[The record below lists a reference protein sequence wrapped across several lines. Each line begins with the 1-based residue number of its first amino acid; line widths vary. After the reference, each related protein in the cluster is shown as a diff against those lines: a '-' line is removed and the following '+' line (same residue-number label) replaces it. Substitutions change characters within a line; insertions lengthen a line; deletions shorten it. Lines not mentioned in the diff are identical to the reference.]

1 MFLSRRLTGKYA
13 SLWVSLLAIL
23 MTLAAA
29 SILLLAM
36 GKNPLIAFRSFLQGC
51 GMIPKENYGGG
62 SGMLTDLLDFLNY
75 LAPLILASLAFIAA
89 FKAGLFNIGIAGQM
103 LLSGFTATVLVGY
116 ARRRNDRRTD
126 RMAEIPVQYP

>member
-36 GKNPLIAFRSFLQGC
+36 
-51 GMIPKENYGGG
+51 
-62 SGMLTDLLDFLNY
+62 
-75 LAPLILASLAFIAA
+75 AA
-89 FKAGLFNIGIAGQM
+89 
-103 LLSGFTATVLVGY
+103 
-116 ARRRNDRRTD
+116 
-126 RMAEIPVQYP
+126 AEAAC

>member
-103 LLSGFTATVLVGY
+103 LLS
-116 ARRRNDRRTD
+116 
-126 RMAEIPVQYP
+126 